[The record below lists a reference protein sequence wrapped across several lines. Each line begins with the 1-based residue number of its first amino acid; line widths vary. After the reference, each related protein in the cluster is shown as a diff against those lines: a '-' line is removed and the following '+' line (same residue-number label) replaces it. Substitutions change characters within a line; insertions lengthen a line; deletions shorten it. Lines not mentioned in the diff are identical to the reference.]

1 MHVLAKISLG
11 PLIDHSK
18 SIEGSPSSKL
28 GTKNITPSKYFFF
41 AIPYCYEPIRP
52 LRRYQGTYVNISR
65 FSFSIKRPSY
75 TKSSFFRVLPWQYL
89 KVITEEDYE
98 LWKKYLLL
106 LRFWKLSLELLHL
119 KIARAK
125 NEPFFEPLL
134 HLFGYPKDKNGTC
147 SLMKQA

>member
-65 FSFSIKRPSY
+65 FSFSIKRPSCR
-75 TKSSFFRVLPWQYL
+75 KSSFFRVLPWQSL
-89 KVITEEDYE
+89 KGITEEDYE
-98 LWKKYLLL
+98 LWKKYLFTVN
-106 LRFWKLSLELLHL
+106 FWKMSLFRALGNTFINCTFQKQLAKSVLFFNLFCTFLDILH
-119 KIARAK
+119 
-125 NEPFFEPLL
+125 P
-134 HLFGYPKDKNGTC
+134 
-147 SLMKQA
+147 S